1 MEKRKVVDSA
11 ICSRVQ
17 WDTWHNDP

>member
-1 MEKRKVVDSA
+1 MEKQKVVDSA